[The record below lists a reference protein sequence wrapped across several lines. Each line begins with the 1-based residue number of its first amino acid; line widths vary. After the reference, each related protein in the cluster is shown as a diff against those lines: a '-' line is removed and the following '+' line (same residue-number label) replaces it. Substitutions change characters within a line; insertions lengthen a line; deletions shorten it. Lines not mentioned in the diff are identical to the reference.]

1 MSRKEEVEAALM
13 RLRPVVDE
21 ALSDVVDGSP
31 PEQLTSAS
39 QHLIEAGGKRLRPVI
54 LLLAAEAVANRHVD
68 DGLDDESAGTGGG
81 ESGSRLPE
89 IPNDPSDYRQFP
101 AVDGQGVDVLT
112 AAACVE
118 VVHTFSLIHDDI
130 LDDDDVRRG
139 VPAVH
144 RQYGDEMAILAGDKL
159 FARSFEL
166 LLETGA
172 SPQNSVPALGML
184 SRTCVKLCEGEGLDI
199 SFEDRDAVTVPEYL
213 QMVDLK
219 TGVLFAATASIPAVL
234 LGHKQAVDPLAGYGR
249 EVGRAFQI
257 KDDLLDLTAS
267 TEALGKQRGS
277 DLVEGKQTIVTAH
290 AREQGIDVDN
300 LVESETLDEVTE
312 AEIDEAVEQLEDAGS
327 ISYARDMARDC
338 VERGKEHLSAL
349 PDTKPRRLL
358 TDIAEHLVEREK

>member
-1 MSRKEEVEAALM
+1 MSRKEDVEAALM
-13 RLRPVVDE
+13 RLRPVVNE

-39 QHLIEAGGKRLRPVI
+39 QHLIDAGGKRLRPVI
-54 LLLAAEAVANRHVD
+54 LLLAAEAVADRHVPD
-68 DGLDDESAGTGGG
+68 SLDSETSAADNGPGG
-81 ESGSRLPE
+81 RLPE
-89 IPNDPSDYRQFP
+89 IPDDPSDYRQFS
-101 AVDGQGVDVLT
+101 AADGRGVDVLT

-144 RQYGDEMAILAGDKL
+144 QQYGDEMAILAGDKL

-172 SPQNSVPALGML
+172 SPANAVPALGML

-199 SFEDRDAVTVPEYL
+199 SFEERDGVSVPEYL

-234 LGHKQAVDPLAGYGR
+234 LGHKEAVDPLAGYGR

-290 AREQGIDVDN
+290 AREQGVDVDN
-300 LVESETLDEVTE
+300 LIEGESLEEVTE
-312 AEIDEAVEQLEDAGS
+312 AEIDDAVQRLEDAGS
-327 ISYARDMARDC
+327 IAYARNMARDC
-338 VERGKEHLSAL
+338 VDRGKEHLSVL
-349 PDTKPRRLL
+349 PDTRPRQLL
-358 TDIAEHLVEREK
+358 TDIAEHLVERER

>member
-1 MSRKEEVEAALM
+1 MSRKEDVEAALM
-13 RLRPVVDE
+13 RLRPVVEE

-39 QHLIEAGGKRLRPVI
+39 QHLIDAGGKRLRPVI
-54 LLLAAEAVANRHVD
+54 LLLAAEAVANRQ
-68 DGLDDESAGTGGG
+68 TGDSEREPVETNG
-81 ESGSRLPE
+81 GSRLPE
-89 IPNDPSDYRQFP
+89 IPDDPSEYRQFP
-101 AVDGQGVDVLT
+101 AADGRGVDVLT
-112 AAACVE
+112 AAACIE

-172 SPQNSVPALGML
+172 APRNAVPALGML

-199 SFEDRDAVTVPEYL
+199 SFEERDAVSVPEYL
-213 QMVDLK
+213 QMIDLK
-219 TGVLFAATASIPAVL
+219 TGVLFAATASIPAVV
-234 LGHKQAVDPLAGYGR
+234 LGHKNAVDPLAGYGR

-290 AREQGIDVDN
+290 AREQGVDVDS
-300 LVESETLDEVTE
+300 LVESESLEEVTE
-312 AEIDEAVEQLEDAGS
+312 DEIDDAVAELEDAGS
-327 ISYARDMARDC
+327 ITHAREMARDC

-349 PDTKPRRLL
+349 PDTRPRRLL
-358 TDIAEHLVEREK
+358 TDIAEHLVERDN

>member
-1 MSRKEEVEAALM
+1 MTRKEDVEATIM
-13 RLRPVVDE
+13 RLRPVVDD
-21 ALSDVVDGSP
+21 ALTEVVQGSP
-31 PEQLTSAS
+31 PEQLSSAS
-39 QHLIEAGGKRLRPVI
+39 QHLIDAGGKRLRPVI
-54 LLLAAEAVANRHVD
+54 LLLAAEALADRHVD
-68 DGLDDESAGTGGG
+68 YESEGITAG
-81 ESGSRLPE
+81 EDSDSRLPE
-89 IPNDPSDYRQFP
+89 IPNDPENYRQFP
-101 AVDGQGVDVLT
+101 AADGTRVNVLA

-172 SPQNSVPALGML
+172 TPRNAVPALGML
-184 SRTCVKLCEGEGLDI
+184 SRTCVKLCEGEALDI
-199 SFEDRDAVTVPEYL
+199 SFEDRDSVAVSEYL

-219 TGVLFAATASIPAVL
+219 TGVLFAATASLPAVL
-234 LGHKQAVDPLAGYGR
+234 LGHREKVDPLAAYGR
-249 EVGRAFQI
+249 EIGRAFQI

-290 AREQGIDVDN
+290 AREQGVDVDA
-300 LVESETLDEVTE
+300 LVESDTLEEVTE
-312 AEIDEAVEQLEDAGS
+312 AEIDDAVERLEEAGS
-327 ISYARDMARDC
+327 IAYAREMARSC
-338 VERGKEHLSAL
+338 VERGKEQLSEL
-349 PDTKPRRLL
+349 PDRKPRQLL
-358 TDIAEHLVEREK
+358 TDIAEHLVEREY

>member
-1 MSRKEEVEAALM
+1 MSRKENVETALM

-21 ALSDVVDGSP
+21 ALAEVVQSSP
-31 PEQLTSAS
+31 PEQLSSAS

-54 LLLAAEAVANRHVD
+54 LLLAAETLADRHVD
-68 DGLDDESAGTGGG
+68 NGLDSQHEDL
-81 ESGSRLPE
+81 LPE
-89 IPNDPSDYRQFP
+89 IPNDPETYRDVP
-101 AVDGQGVDVLT
+101 AADGGGVDVLT

-172 SPQNSVPALGML
+172 SPNDAVPALGML
-184 SRTCVKLCEGEGLDI
+184 ARTCNKLCEGEGLDI

-234 LGHKQAVDPLAGYGR
+234 MGHREAVDPLAGYGR

-290 AREQGIDVDN
+290 ARQQGVDIDS
-300 LVESETLDEVTE
+300 LVESDSVEAVTE
-312 AEIDEAVEQLEDAGS
+312 EEIDDAVEQLKEAGS
-327 ISYARDMARDC
+327 IAYAREMARDC
-338 VERGKEHLSAL
+338 VERGKEHISSL
-349 PDTKPRRLL
+349 PDRKPRKLL
-358 TDIAEHLVEREK
+358 TDIAEHLVERDY

>member
-1 MSRKEEVEAALM
+1 MTRKEDVEAALM

-39 QHLIEAGGKRLRPVI
+39 QHLIDAGGKRLRPVI
-54 LLLAAEAVANRHVD
+54 LLLAAEAVADRHASDVTDSGGPTASD
-68 DGLDDESAGTGGG
+68 DP
-81 ESGSRLPE
+81 GSRLPE
-89 IPNDPSDYRQFP
+89 IPGDPSDYRQFP
-101 AVDGQGVDVLT
+101 AADGRGVDVLT

-144 RQYGDEMAILAGDKL
+144 QQYGDEMAILAGDKL

-172 SPQNSVPALGML
+172 SPANSVPALGML

-199 SFEDRDAVTVPEYL
+199 SFEDRDGVSVPEYL

-234 LGHKQAVDPLAGYGR
+234 LGHKGAVDPLAGYGR

-300 LVESETLDEVTE
+300 LVESETLEEVTE
-312 AEIDEAVEQLEDAGS
+312 DEIDDAVEQLEDAGS
-327 ISYARDMARDC
+327 IAYARDMARDC

-349 PDTKPRRLL
+349 PETRPRQLL

>member
-1 MSRKEEVEAALM
+1 MSRKEDVEAALM

-39 QHLIEAGGKRLRPVI
+39 QHLIDAGGKRLRPVI
-54 LLLAAEAVANRHVD
+54 LLLAAEAVANRHVE
-68 DGLDDESAGTGGG
+68 DGLDSEATESDA
-81 ESGSRLPE
+81 ESRLPE
-89 IPNDPSDYRQFP
+89 IPDDPSDYRGFP
-101 AVDGQGVDVLT
+101 AADGRGVDVLT

-172 SPQNSVPALGML
+172 SPSNAVPALGML

-290 AREQGIDVDN
+290 AREQGVDVDN
-300 LVESETLDEVTE
+300 LVESETLEAVTE
-312 AEIDEAVEQLEDAGS
+312 DEIDDAVEQLEDAGS

-338 VERGKEHLSAL
+338 VERGKDHLSSL
-349 PDTKPRRLL
+349 PDTQPRQLL

>member
-1 MSRKEEVEAALM
+1 MSRRENVEAALM

-21 ALSDVVDGSP
+21 ALSDVVGGSS
-31 PEQLTSAS
+31 PETLSSAS
-39 QHLIEAGGKRLRPVI
+39 EHLIEAGGKRLRPVI
-54 LLLAAEAVANRHVD
+54 LLLAAEAVADRRA
-68 DGLDDESAGTGGG
+68 DGATGEEGR
-81 ESGSRLPE
+81 RLPE
-89 IPNDPSDYRQFP
+89 IPDQPSDYREMP
-101 AVDGQGVDVLT
+101 ATDGGHVDVLT
-112 AAACVE
+112 AAACIE

-172 SPQNSVPALGML
+172 SPTNAVPALGML
-184 SRTCVKLCEGEGLDI
+184 SRTCVKLCEGEALDI
-199 SFEDRDAVTVPEYL
+199 SFEDRDAVSVPEYL
-213 QMVDLK
+213 EMVDLK

-234 LGHKQAVDPLAGYGR
+234 LGHRESVDPLAGYGR

-257 KDDLLDLTAS
+257 KDDLLDLTGS

-290 AREQGIDVDN
+290 ARDQGVDVDN
-300 LVESETLDEVTE
+300 LIEGDSLDEVTE
-312 AEIDEAVEQLEDAGS
+312 AEIDEAVERLSEAGS
-327 ISYARDMARDC
+327 IAHARNMALDC

-349 PDTKPRRLL
+349 PDTRPRQLL
-358 TDIAEHLVEREK
+358 TDIAEHLVERER